1 MIHSVT
7 ELSKILRQRGTPP
20 LALLTALFE
29 HDLIRTIFPPDAV
42 PGRTHERPL
51 IKQAKGTA

>member
-29 HDLIRTIFPPDAV
+29 HDLIRTIFPP
-42 PGRTHERPL
+42 PRLSEN
-51 IKQAKGTA
+51 